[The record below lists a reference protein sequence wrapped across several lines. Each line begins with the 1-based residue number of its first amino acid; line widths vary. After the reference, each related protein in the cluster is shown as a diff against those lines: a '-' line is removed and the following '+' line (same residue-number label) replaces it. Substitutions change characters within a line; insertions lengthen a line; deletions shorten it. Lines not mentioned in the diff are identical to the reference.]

1 MKDLKGDIL
10 ILGAGIVGLSLA
22 YRLVER
28 GISKNILVIEKEKK
42 IGSHTSGRNSGVLHS
57 GLYYKPETLKAKVCS
72 KGSKRMREWI
82 LDRNLSINDCGKI
95 IVPSSKSD
103 DKMLDTLF
111 ERGKKNGCDIEMW
124 TNNKINEFI
133 PEAFSYSGRAIWSP
147 KTAVINPKE
156 VLNQLEKELTQK
168 GVKILKDSKINNIDS
183 QNRMFEINN
192 SNKIVYDYLFN
203 TTGLQSDRVSKLFK
217 IDHPYVLLPFKGLYW
232 KLKTKSGIKINC
244 NLYPVPDLNVPF
256 LGVHFTPNTRGDVYI
271 GPTATAAWGRENY
284 NNFENIEPQMAVNNL
299 FILGKQY
306 LYNKGGFRRY
316 VHEQAFQSFKPFLI
330 NAAQKLVP
338 GIKAEH
344 IENSD
349 KVGIR
354 AQLYDLKR
362 MSLVD
367 DFLSINDESSTHVLN
382 AISPAF
388 TSSFELADLIIN
400 RSNLSSS
407 NE

>member
-1 MKDLKGDIL
+1 MKEIKGDIL
-10 ILGAGIVGLSLA
+10 ILGAGVVGLSLA

-28 GISKNILVIEKEKK
+28 GISKNILIIEKEKN

-82 LDRNLSINDCGKI
+82 LSRNLSINDCGKI
-95 IVPSSKSD
+95 IVPSSKKD

-133 PEAFSYSGRAIWSP
+133 PNAFSYSGRAIWSP

-156 VLNQLEKELTQK
+156 VLNQLEKELTEK
-168 GVKILKDSKINNIDS
+168 GVRILKESKINNIDS
-183 QNRMFEINN
+183 KNRIFEINN
-192 SNKIVYDYLFN
+192 SKKIVYDYLFN

-217 IDHPYVLLPFKGLYW
+217 INHPYVLLPFKGLYW
-232 KLKTKSGIKINC
+232 KLKSNSGIKIKC

-284 NNFENIEPQMAVNNL
+284 NNLENIEPQMAINNL

-330 NAAQKLVP
+330 KAAQKLVP

-344 IENSD
+344 IEYSD

-354 AQLYDLKR
+354 AQLYDLER

-367 DFLSINDESSTHVLN
+367 DFLSISDESSTHVLN

-400 RSNLSSS
+400 QSSLFSS

>member
-1 MKDLKGDIL
+1 MREVKGDIL
-10 ILGAGIVGLSLA
+10 ILGAGVVGLSLA

-28 GISKNILVIEKEKK
+28 GISKNILIIEKEKK
-42 IGSHTSGRNSGVLHS
+42 IGLHTSGRNSGVLHS

-133 PEAFSYSGRAIWSP
+133 PNAFSYSGRAIWSP

-156 VLNQLEKELTQK
+156 VLNQLEKELKQK
-168 GVKILKDSKINNIDS
+168 GVRILKESKINNIDS
-183 QNRMFEINN
+183 KNRIFEINN
-192 SNKIVYDYLFN
+192 SKKIVYDYLFN

-232 KLKTKSGIKINC
+232 KLKSNNGIKIKC

-271 GPTATAAWGRENY
+271 GPTATSAWGRENY
-284 NNFENIEPQMAVNNL
+284 NNFENIEPQMAINNL
-299 FILGKQY
+299 IILGKQY
-306 LYNKGGFRRY
+306 LYDKGGFRRY

-330 NAAQKLVP
+330 KAAQKLVP

-344 IENSD
+344 IEYSD

-354 AQLYDLKR
+354 AQLYDLER

-400 RSNLSSS
+400 QSNLSSS